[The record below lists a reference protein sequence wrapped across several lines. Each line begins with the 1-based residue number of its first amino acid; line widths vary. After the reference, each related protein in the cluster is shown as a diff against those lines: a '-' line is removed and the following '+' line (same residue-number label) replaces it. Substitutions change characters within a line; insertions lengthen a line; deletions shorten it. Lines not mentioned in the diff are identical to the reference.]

1 MFGRFG
7 RFCRCGMFGR
17 FWLLPTIPM
26 PPTKPTKPTKI
37 TPAHTYLF
45 PSLQS
50 TLALYLCSFIPPS
63 SKNLRFW

>member
-1 MFGRFG
+1 MFCMFGR
-7 RFCRCGMFGR
+7 FGR
-17 FWLLPTIPM
+17 FWLLPTIPT
-26 PPTKPTKPTKI
+26 PPTKPTKI

-45 PSLQS
+45 PFLQS